1 MDDKAKLKYMVEPQK
16 QAPIIF
22 DADVA
27 IAGAG
32 ITGLFAAIASG
43 RNGARTVLIDR
54 FGSLGGNIGPAM
66 ITGGGLYNEADYTL
80 PGGLS
85 GIPKEFIERL
95 EAMLGDGKRNN
106 ASISNA
112 VSYLALKMVKEAKV
126 NLVLSAYA
134 ADPIVQGKV
143 CGVFVETKSGR
154 VAVKAKV
161 TVDATGDASL
171 AARAGAPIIR
181 HTEAKPSFAPIIR
194 PPHLDPKFAYLND
207 TSLFFFIAD
216 VDLKN
221 YNEFSS
227 RGLILSDDEQRWA
240 KEHGVSGF
248 PKPWIPAL
256 RVAGESGEF
265 EAVREIAP
273 NVLIRT
279 RAGISDYGSG
289 IGAGHITVRG
299 EFDTDDWSDITML
312 ESELRAHV
320 FELVRFLKK
329 HIPGFEKAYL
339 LFTTPFLGARGGP
352 CIEGE
357 HTLTPEESIRGER
370 FDDVIYVNIH
380 EAEHGGA
387 KEGFDVPYG
396 ILLPKGLD
404 GLLVTGRGAAYL
416 RRGHD
421 PSGMRARPS
430 MMTLGQATGVAAA
443 LAAENDVTPKT
454 LDIKILQKALVS
466 QGLYLGDEA
475 RLKELRVICVLS
487 HIV

>member
-1 MDDKAKLKYMVEPQK
+1 MSDKVKLEYLVEPQK
-16 QAPIIF
+16 RVPLIF
-22 DADVA
+22 DVDVA

-43 RNGARTVLIDR
+43 RNGAQTVLIDR

-66 ITGGGLYNEADYTL
+66 ITGGGLHNEADYTL

-85 GIPKEFIERL
+85 GVPKEFIERL
-95 EAMLGDGKRNN
+95 ETMLGDLPRNN
-106 ASISNA
+106 ASISNTA
-112 VSYLALKMVKEAKV
+112 SYLALKMAQEANV

-134 ADPIVQGKV
+134 ADPIVQNGKV
-143 CGVFVETKSGR
+143 CGMFVETKSGR

-161 TVDATGDASL
+161 TVDATGDANL

-181 HTEAKPSFAPIIR
+181 HTRAKLSFAPIIR
-194 PPHLDPKFAYLND
+194 PPHLDPKFAFLND
-207 TSLFFFIAD
+207 TSLFFLIAD
-216 VDLKN
+216 VDKER
-221 YNEFSS
+221 YNEFLN
-227 RGLILSDDEQRWA
+227 RELTLSKDEQRWA
-240 KEHGVSGF
+240 EEHGVSGF

-256 RVAGESGEF
+256 RAAEESGEF
-265 EAVREIAP
+265 EAVRLIAP
-273 NVLIRT
+273 NVLILT
-279 RAGISDYGSG
+279 RAGILDYGSG
-289 IGAGHITVRG
+289 IGAAGITVRG
-299 EFDTDDWSDITML
+299 EFNTDDWSDITML
-312 ESELRAHV
+312 ESELRAHI
-320 FELVRFLKK
+320 FEFARFLNN

-339 LFTTPFLGARGGP
+339 LFMAPFLGARGGP

-380 EAEHGGA
+380 EGEHGGA
-387 KEGFDVPYG
+387 KEGFDVPYR

-443 LAAENDVTPKT
+443 LAAKSGVTPKKI
-454 LDIKILQKALVS
+454 DIKTLQKILVR

-475 RLKELRVICVLS
+475 RLKELGI
-487 HIV
+487 